1 LEGGG
6 GRGFV
11 LPIEEGTDMLIKYLK
26 ESLTAIKKLLEKE
39 FNIPELQ
46 NCFKLINSRYWFSVR

>member
-1 LEGGG
+1 
-6 GRGFV
+6 